1 MDLSYFYTAL
11 AFLGA
16 TFELASALTGRF
28 VQRKA
33 RASKASRAVDPFES
47 AMNRPSSF
55 WARHAAL
62 VFTLRTFAAAMLALS
77 IALWLDMPR
86 PHWAMASVYITSN
99 PLTGATRSK
108 AAYRMLGTLIGAAAT
123 IVLVP
128 NLVNAPELLS
138 LAIALWVGICLYSS
152 LIDGTPR
159 AYLFML
165 SGYTV
170 ALLGFPIISAP
181 ELTFDIVSSRVQEIM
196 LGIVCASVVS
206 TLVMP
211 RSVASAITAKADAW
225 LADARRLG
233 IDVLT
238 GGGSARER
246 DNQRMRLAASAAEID
261 QLSGHLDYEAAT
273 SANMARG
280 LQRLRQHML
289 ALLPLLG
296 SIEDRKA
303 ALDAYEDASVRV
315 AGIGTRIARWLDAD
329 GRDGSEAD
337 ALRAALDET
346 RPTLDT
352 DAGWIDITVA
362 GLAVRLRDLVDVMQ
376 DCQRLRDAI
385 ADGHGPSGL
394 KLAFNSDTLT
404 VVVPHRD
411 HGLALWAAV
420 ATALSVLACCAFWIL
435 TGWADGASAALFAAL
450 AGSFLAGLDDPRP
463 AFRSFG
469 VVILVVIVITGIYTF
484 GVLPRVTTMEMLIA
498 ALAPAFLLF
507 GWMAARPAT
516 ARAGSWL
523 AIFTSVQLAL
533 QSSYEGSFPS
543 FANASGAL
551 FVGVALTAV
560 TCGIVR
566 SAGTGWIA
574 SRLLR
579 SNWRTLG
586 AVAER
591 KSPGDRVAI
600 ASLMQHR
607 LALLAARITVVPAE
621 ARRDAANLRQLRT
634 ALSIGNLR
642 QARLSRRAMAEIDG
656 LLARLAS
663 VFQTHAG
670 EQLPRELVGRLD
682 ATIAS
687 ALREGASEDR
697 NEALIDLAG
706 IRAGLF
712 PEAAPYQPHEPEP
725 RRVAA

>member
-1 MDLSYFYTAL
+1 
-11 AFLGA
+11 
-16 TFELASALTGRF
+16 
-28 VQRKA
+28 
-33 RASKASRAVDPFES
+33 
-47 AMNRPSSF
+47 
-55 WARHAAL
+55 
-62 VFTLRTFAAAMLALS
+62 MLALS

-86 PHWAMASVYITSN
+86 PYWAMASVYITSN

-108 AAYRMLGTLIGAAAT
+108 ALYRMLGTLIGAAGT

-128 NLVNAPELLS
+128 NLVDAPELLS
-138 LAIALWVGICLYSS
+138 LAIALWVGACLYFS

-159 AYLFML
+159 AYVFIL

-170 ALLGFPIISAP
+170 ALLGFPILSAP

-196 LGIVCASVVS
+196 LGIVVASVAS

-211 RSVASAITAKADAW
+211 QSVASAIAARADAW

-233 IDVLT
+233 IDVLS
-238 GGGSARER
+238 GGGSDRER
-246 DNQRMRLAASAAEID
+246 DNQRMRLAAAAAEID
-261 QLSGHLDYEAAT
+261 QLSRHLDYEAAT

-296 SIEDRKA
+296 AIEDRSV
-303 ALDAYEDASVRV
+303 ALDADEEAS
-315 AGIGTRIARWLDAD
+315 ARIAAICARITRWLEAGACD
-329 GRDGSEAD
+329 GQQAD
-337 ALRAALDET
+337 ALRAALDEI
-346 RPTLDT
+346 RPTLDA

-362 GLAVRLRDLVDVMQ
+362 GLVARLRDLVDVMQ
-376 DCQRLRDAI
+376 DCQLLRKAI
-385 ADGHGPSGL
+385 AAGRDPGEL
-394 KLAFNSDTLT
+394 KLAFTSGALT
-404 VVVPHRD
+404 VAVPHRD
-411 HGLALWAAV
+411 YALALWAAV
-420 ATALSVLACCAFWIL
+420 ATALSVLSCCAFWIL

-463 AFRSFG
+463 AFRTFG
-469 VVILVVIVITGIYTF
+469 LVILVVIAIGGIYTF
-484 GVLPRVTTMEMLIA
+484 GVLPRVTTIEMLIA

-516 ARAGSWL
+516 ARAGSWF

-533 QSSYEGSFPS
+533 QSSYDASFAS
-543 FANASGAL
+543 FANASVAL

-560 TCGIVR
+560 TCGIAR
-566 SAGTGWIA
+566 SLGADWIA

-579 SNWRTLG
+579 SNWKTLA

-591 KSPGDRVAI
+591 KSPTDRVAI

-607 LALLAARITVVPAE
+607 LALLAARIAVVPAE
-621 ARRDAANLRQLRT
+621 AGHDAANLRQLRT
-634 ALSIGNLR
+634 ALSISNLR
-642 QARLSRRAMAEIDG
+642 QARLSRSAMAAIDG
-656 LLARLAS
+656 LLARLAA
-663 VFQTHAG
+663 VFQAHAAG
-670 EQLPRELVGRLD
+670 PLPDELVERLD

-687 ALREGASEDR
+687 TLREVASEDR
-697 NEALIDLAG
+697 NETLIGLAG

-712 PEAAPYQPHEPEP
+712 PQAAPYQPHEHEQ